1 MPVLTAET
9 KDLWRDLVGAEDLRL
24 CYACGACISAC
35 PASHGES
42 PLLIRRL
49 IRMVALGLEDELL
62 DEDSPWAC
70 VTCSRCEELCPME
83 VRPFELCLAIRKWQ
97 CKNDGSRVP
106 LSTTEI
112 YDRGYTQPVDKAE
125 AVRRSVGLDERLPVI
140 GDDADLLARFRSML
154 METEVVRE
162 NSFMFGGD
170 R

>member
-9 KDLWRDLVGAEDLRL
+9 KDLWRDFVGAEDLWF
-24 CYACGACISAC
+24 CYACGACISTC
-35 PASHGES
+35 PASHSES

-70 VTCSRCEELCPME
+70 VTCSRCEEVCPME
-83 VRPFELCLAIRKWQ
+83 VKPFELCLSIRKWQ

-112 YDRGYTQPVDKAE
+112 YHRGYTQPVDKAE
-125 AVRRSVGLDERLPVI
+125 TVRASVGLTDRLPVI
-140 GDDADLLARFRSML
+140 GDDPELLEKFRAML
-154 METEVVRE
+154 MATPVVNE
-162 NSFMFGGD
+162 NSFMFEG
-170 R
+170 